1 MRKFSMMVGALALGV
16 AVVAQAATP
25 QQVVETRQKNFK
37 AMGKAMKGA
46 GDSFKSGTPD
56 AALIKA
62 SAATVAG
69 NAGQIEKWFPAGTA
83 LGGAIK
89 TSAKPE
95 IWTDKAGFTKAAADF
110 SVAAKGFKV
119 AADSGNMEAA
129 GKAMGALGS
138 TCKGCHEKFKA
149 KD

>member
-95 IWTDKAGFTKAAADF
+95 IWTYKAGFTLSLIHISISPRSPISWKARLCTATRWAA
-110 SVAAKGFKV
+110 SR
-119 AADSGNMEAA
+119 
-129 GKAMGALGS
+129 
-138 TCKGCHEKFKA
+138 
-149 KD
+149 